1 MKEFNFAC
9 SVPVIAE
16 YDVVVIGGGPAGI
29 CASVSASRMGVS
41 TLLVERH
48 GVLGGNLTTGYI
60 CPILG
65 KVSKGTMFDE
75 IEALLSENH
84 KDAREVIARNG
95 KEIHIDPEEAKQIL
109 TKFVSD
115 NSVTF
120 MLSTALSDIVS
131 DENVH
136 TVILT
141 TQKGLCAVEAKVVI
155 DCTGDGQA
163 AVLAG
168 AEYKV
173 GRDSDGR
180 VQPCTLE
187 FTVTDVDESIAITAW
202 GGSDPVKIPAGEF
215 EGMEYRELCKLK
227 NREGELPEN
236 VTIVRLH
243 RTFYDGERSVNATQ
257 INGIDGTCPFDVAR
271 AEVDLRQQIT
281 LCHKFL
287 KNYVPGFENCTV
299 KGSASSLGIRET
311 RRIVGLDSVTDTD
324 VENGTKR
331 DDVIVHNA
339 WFLIDIHNPA
349 GGGQAEGHSHP
360 AKPYDIPFGAIIPK
374 STHNIL
380 TAGRCISGTHR
391 AHASYRVMVICMA
404 TGEAAGIAAALAVK
418 NSREVASLNATDVQ
432 AVLKARGVVLKD
444 NA

>member
-1 MKEFNFAC
+1 MNSINYAKAI
-9 SVPVIAE
+9 PVIAE
-16 YDVVVIGGGPAGI
+16 YDVAVIGGGPAGI
-29 CASVSASRMGVS
+29 CASVSASRMGVR

-65 KVSKGTMFDE
+65 KVSEGTMFDE
-75 IEALLSENH
+75 INALLSKSH
-84 KDAREVIARNG
+84 KDAREVITRNG

-115 NSVTF
+115 NGVTF
-120 MLSTALSDIVS
+120 MLSTALSDIIPGEHS
-131 DENVH
+131 H

-141 TQKGLCAVEAKVVI
+141 TQKGLCAVNAKVVI

-187 FTVTDVDESIAITAW
+187 FTVTGVDESIAISAW
-202 GGSDPVKIPAGEF
+202 GGSDPVKVPAGQY

-243 RTFYDGERSVNATQ
+243 RTFYEGERSVNATQ
-257 INGIDGTCPFDVAR
+257 VNGIDGTCPYDVAR
-271 AEVDLRQQIT
+271 AEVELRRQIT
-281 LCHKFL
+281 LCHNFL

-299 KGSASSLGIRET
+299 KGSASALGIRET
-311 RRIVGLDSVTDTD
+311 RRIVGLDSVTDSD

-331 DDVIVHNA
+331 DDVVVHNA

-349 GGGQAEGHSHP
+349 GGGQAEGHSQP
-360 AKPYDIPFGAIIPK
+360 AKPYDIPLGALIPK

-404 TGEAAGIAAALAVK
+404 TGEAAGITAALAVK
-418 NSREVASLNATDVQ
+418 ANKPVASIPASDVQ
-432 AVLKARGVVLKD
+432 AVLTSRGVVLKD
-444 NA
+444 

>member
-1 MKEFNFAC
+1 MNSINYAKTI
-9 SVPVIAE
+9 PVIAE
-16 YDVVVIGGGPAGI
+16 YEVAVIGGGPAGI
-29 CASVSASRMGVS
+29 CASVSASRMGVR

-65 KVSKGTMFDE
+65 RVSEGTMFDE
-75 IEALLSENH
+75 INALLSKSH
-84 KDAREVIARNG
+84 KDAREVITRNG

-115 NSVTF
+115 NGVTF
-120 MLSTALSDIVS
+120 MLSTALSDIIPGEDS
-131 DENVH
+131 H

-141 TQKGLCAVEAKVVI
+141 TQKGLCAIRARVVI

-187 FTVTDVDESIAITAW
+187 FTVTGVDESIAISAW
-202 GGSDPVKIPAGEF
+202 GGSDPVKVPAGQY

-243 RTFYDGERSVNATQ
+243 RTFYEGERSVNATQ
-257 INGIDGTCPFDVAR
+257 VNGIDGTCPYDVAR
-271 AEVDLRQQIT
+271 AEVELRRQIT
-281 LCHKFL
+281 LCHNFL

-299 KGSASSLGIRET
+299 KGSASALGIRET
-311 RRIVGLDSVTDTD
+311 RRIVGLDSVTDSD
-324 VENGTKR
+324 VENGMKR
-331 DDVIVHNA
+331 DDVVVHNA

-349 GGGQAEGHSHP
+349 GGGQAEGHSQP
-360 AKPYDIPFGAIIPK
+360 AKPYDIPLGALIPK

-404 TGEAAGIAAALAVK
+404 TGEASGITAALAVK
-418 NSREVASLNATDVQ
+418 ANKPVSSIPASDVQ
-432 AVLKARGVVLKD
+432 AVLTSRGVVLKD
-444 NA
+444 

>member
-1 MKEFNFAC
+1 MQAFNYVK

-16 YDVVVIGGGPAGI
+16 YDVAVIGGGPAGI

-48 GVLGGNLTTGYI
+48 GVLGGNLTTGYV

-65 KVSKGTMFDE
+65 KVSAGTMFDE
-75 IEALLSENH
+75 INALLSKNH
-84 KDAREVIARNG
+84 KDAREVITRNG

-115 NSVTF
+115 NGVTF

-131 DENVH
+131 EGDAH

-141 TQKGLCAVEAKVVI
+141 TQKGLCAVKAKVVI

-187 FTVTDVDESIAITAW
+187 FTVTGVDESIGITAW
-202 GGSDPVKIPAGEF
+202 GGSDPVKLPAGQY

-227 NREGELPEN
+227 NKEGELPEN

-243 RTFYDGERSVNATQ
+243 RTFYEGERSVNATQ
-257 INGIDGTCPFDVAR
+257 VNGIDGTCPFDVAK
-271 AEVDLRQQIT
+271 AEIDLRQQIT
-281 LCHKFL
+281 LCHNFL
-287 KNYVPGFENCTV
+287 KKYVPGFESCTV

-324 VENGTKR
+324 VENGTRR

-349 GGGQAEGHSHP
+349 GGGQAEGHSQP
-360 AKPYDIPFGAIIPK
+360 AKPYDIPLGALIPK
-374 STHNIL
+374 STRNIL

-418 NSREVASLNATDVQ
+418 NSCEVASLNATDVQ
-432 AVLKARGVVLKD
+432 AVLTHRGVVLKD

>member
-84 KDAREVIARNG
+84 KDAREVITRNG

-202 GGSDPVKIPAGEF
+202 GGSDPVKIPAGKF

>member
-1 MKEFNFAC
+1 MNSINYVKAI
-9 SVPVIAE
+9 PVIAE
-16 YDVVVIGGGPAGI
+16 YDVAVIGGGPSGI
-29 CASVSASRMGVS
+29 CASVSASRMGAR

-65 KVSKGTMFDE
+65 KVSEGTMFDE
-75 IEALLSENH
+75 INALLSKNH
-84 KDAREVIARNG
+84 KDAREVITRNG

-115 NSVTF
+115 NGVTF
-120 MLSTALSDIVS
+120 MLSTTLSDVLS
-131 DENVH
+131 GEDLH

-141 TQKGLCAVEAKVVI
+141 TQKGLCAVSAKVVI

-187 FTVTDVDESIAITAW
+187 FTVTGVDESIAITAW
-202 GGSDPVKIPAGEF
+202 GGSDPVKVPAGEF

-243 RTFYDGERSVNATQ
+243 RTFYEGERSVNATQ
-257 INGIDGTCPFDVAR
+257 VNGIDGTCPYDVAK

-281 LCHKFL
+281 LCHNFL
-287 KNYVPGFENCTV
+287 KNYVPGFEHCTV
-299 KGSASSLGIRET
+299 KGSASALGIRET
-311 RRIVGLDSVTDTD
+311 RRIVGLDSVTDSD

-331 DDVIVHNA
+331 DDVVVHNA
-339 WFLIDIHNPA
+339 WFLIDIHNPS
-349 GGGQAEGHSHP
+349 GGGQAEGHSQP
-360 AKPYDIPFGAIIPK
+360 AKPYDIPFGALIPK
-374 STHNIL
+374 NTSNIL

-418 NSREVASLNATDVQ
+418 SGKKVASLTASEVQKVLTD
-432 AVLKARGVVLKD
+432 RGVVLKD
-444 NA
+444 

>member
-1 MKEFNFAC
+1 MNSINYAKAI
-9 SVPVIAE
+9 PVIAE
-16 YDVVVIGGGPAGI
+16 YDVAVIGGGPAGI
-29 CASVSASRMGVS
+29 CASVSASRMGVR

-48 GVLGGNLTTGYI
+48 GVLGGNLTTGYV

-65 KVSKGTMFDE
+65 RVSEGTMFDE
-75 IEALLSENH
+75 INALLSKSH
-84 KDAREVIARNG
+84 KDAREVITRNG

-115 NSVTF
+115 NGVTF
-120 MLSTALSDIVS
+120 MLSTALSDILPGEHS
-131 DENVH
+131 H

-141 TQKGLCAVEAKVVI
+141 TQKGLCAIRAKVVI

-187 FTVTDVDESIAITAW
+187 FTVTGVDESIAISAW

-243 RTFYDGERSVNATQ
+243 RTFYEGERSVNATQ
-257 INGIDGTCPFDVAR
+257 VNGIDGTCPYDVAR
-271 AEVDLRQQIT
+271 AEVELRRQIT
-281 LCHKFL
+281 LCHNFL
-287 KNYVPGFENCTV
+287 KNYVPGFEGCTV
-299 KGSASSLGIRET
+299 KGSASALGIRET
-311 RRIVGLDSVTDTD
+311 RRIVGLDSVTDSD

-331 DDVIVHNA
+331 DDVVVHNA

-349 GGGQAEGHSHP
+349 GGGQAEGHSQP
-360 AKPYDIPFGAIIPK
+360 AQPYDIPLGALIPK

-404 TGEAAGIAAALAVK
+404 TGEASGITAALAVK
-418 NSREVASLNATDVQ
+418 ANKPVSSIPASDVQ
-432 AVLKARGVVLKD
+432 AVLTSRGVVLKD
-444 NA
+444 

>member
-84 KDAREVIARNG
+84 KDAREVITRNG

-115 NSVTF
+115 NGVTF

-281 LCHKFL
+281 LCHNFL